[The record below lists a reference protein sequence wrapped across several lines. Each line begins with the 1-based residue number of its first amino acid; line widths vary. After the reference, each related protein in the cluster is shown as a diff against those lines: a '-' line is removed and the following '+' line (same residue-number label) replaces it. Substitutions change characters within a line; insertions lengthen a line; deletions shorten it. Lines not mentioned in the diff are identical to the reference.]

1 MGLCCSLSLVP
12 STQRHKQKLLI
23 VASGQLVTKGLS
35 KSSRVAGTPF
45 PATWHH
51 VGNTMLAMH
60 SCSNLHPTPTG
71 KPGPGGT
78 GAVHSTLNKTLPVNS
93 SLPLMGGWDALLAP
107 FSLAVARPVSMRN
120 WRHGAG
126 PVIGFLVM
134 NYLTL
139 RRAHCRDRGC
149 GPLAGWRVRE
159 QLVRIHSLLP
169 PCGSGDLSPAGRCS
183 CLLSRL
189 TGPLPYVLSQDS
201 LFIQL
206 DWLASELPS
215 SGCARI
221 INDYAIQV
229 RNHASPWKLCRGKS
243 FVVHI
248 QLWLMLTEEPAMNRV

>member
-51 VGNTMLAMH
+51 VGNTMLAMC

-93 SLPLMGGWDALLAP
+93 SLPSVEGWDALLAP

-120 WRHGAG
+120 WRHSAG
-126 PVIGFLVM
+126 PGIGFLVM

-139 RRAHCRDRGC
+139 RRRAHCRNRGC

-159 QLVRIHSLLP
+159 QLVRIHSLLA
-169 PCGSGDLSPAGRCS
+169 PCGSRHLSPGGRCS
-183 CLLSRL
+183 YLLSRL
-189 TGPLPYVLSQDS
+189 TGPSTLCFESGS
-201 LFIQL
+201 LVYSAR
-206 DWLASELPS
+206 LAGQWA
-215 SGCARI
+215 SGCSRI
-221 INDYAIQV
+221 ITTMPSRWEITPHLGSLV
-229 RNHASPWKLCRGKS
+229 EGKA
-243 FVVHI
+243 
-248 QLWLMLTEEPAMNRV
+248 L